1 MSERLRRFPDARE
14 MFATLANEIVA
25 HLKSAVE
32 SRGRASLV
40 VSGGTTPETLFAD
53 LSEREA
59 PWDKVWIT
67 LSDERWIPPSEDGS
81 NEKMVRAKL
90 LRGKAAAAH
99 FVSLKTDDAK
109 PQGGQTVIE
118 ARIAAMP
125 RPFDVLLVGMGD
137 DGHIASL
144 YPDSPEL
151 KTILDTNKP
160 ALVHAVHAQ
169 SAAATGDRMTLTLRA
184 ILESKWIVILIK
196 GDEKMKTYKLA
207 KNGSDV
213 SKMPVRALME
223 QSSVAVETFWSP

>member
-1 MSERLRRFPDARE
+1 MSDRLRQFPDAQA
-14 MFATLANEIVA
+14 MFSTLADEIVTR
-25 HLKSAVE
+25 LKGAVE
-32 SRGRASLV
+32 SCRNASLV

-53 LSEREA
+53 LSERDA

-81 NEKMVRAKL
+81 NEKLVRSKL
-90 LRGKAAAAH
+90 LRGKAASAH

-109 PQGGQTVIE
+109 PESAQATVE
-118 ARIAAMP
+118 ARISAMP
-125 RPFDVLLVGMGD
+125 KPFDVLLVGMGD

-151 KTILDTNKP
+151 KAILDTDAP

-169 SAAATGDRMTLTLRA
+169 NAAATGDRMTLTLRA
-184 ILESKWIVILIK
+184 ILDSKWIVILIK

-207 KNGSDV
+207 KSGGDV
-213 SKMPVRALME
+213 SKMPVRALLA
-223 QSSVAVETFWSP
+223 QSAVPVETFWSP